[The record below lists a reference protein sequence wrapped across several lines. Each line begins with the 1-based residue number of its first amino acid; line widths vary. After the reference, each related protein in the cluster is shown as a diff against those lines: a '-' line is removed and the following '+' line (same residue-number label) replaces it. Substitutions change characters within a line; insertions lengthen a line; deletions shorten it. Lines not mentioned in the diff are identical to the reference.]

1 MAAMTSEPAEAAH
14 AAEMPAESR
23 RLRRRT
29 RDRVIGGVAAG
40 VADHLNIDPLL
51 IRAGFVGLMIFGGA
65 GLALYVV
72 AWLLIPEQGRDG
84 SFVEDVLARFGLP
97 GNAGMAL
104 LVFLGVVV
112 AGAWLSGYGPGQR
125 FREAAL
131 LGVAVIAL
139 GSLLLMVRGS
149 AIAWRPRS
157 HVAAAA
163 AAEPVSAP
171 GSEPRQPIAWSDT
184 SPEARRVEARPRE
197 PSSLGWYV
205 LAGALVAIGVL
216 AMVGNITEVHVAPGQ
231 YFGIALAIVGL
242 GLVIGAWWGRARP
255 LILLGLVTLP
265 VAIAASFVNVPLD
278 GGIGDLAFRPQSLG
292 EVRGEYRLAGGDLR
306 LDLSDLKAGGA
317 PVTVTA
323 SVGIGRLYVVVP
335 DDAQV
340 ELDGRVAGGELR
352 LFGNQQI
359 GTGLGDRVERLNGV
373 GARLVLHLEAGIGGV
388 VVEAAGPGGD

>member
-1 MAAMTSEPAEAAH
+1 MATMTSEPSEATR
-14 AAEMPAESR
+14 AAEKPAESR

-72 AWLLIPEQGRDG
+72 AWLVIPELGRDD
-84 SFVEDVLARFGLP
+84 SIVEDLLARFGLR
-97 GNAGMAL
+97 GNAGMAI

-125 FREAAL
+125 FREVAL
-131 LGVAVIAL
+131 LGVAIIAL
-139 GSLLLMVRGS
+139 GSLLVRGS
-149 AIAWRPRS
+149 AMASRPRS
-157 HVAAAA
+157 HVATAAA
-163 AAEPVSAP
+163 PEPVSAP
-171 GSEPRQPIAWSDT
+171 GSEPGQPIAWSGT
-184 SPEARRVEARPRE
+184 SAEARRAEARPRE

-205 LAGALVAIGVL
+205 LGGALVAVGAL

-231 YFGIALAIVGL
+231 YFGIALAVVGL
-242 GLVIGAWWGRARP
+242 GLVVGAWWGRARL
-255 LILLGLVTLP
+255 LILLGLLTLP
-265 VAIAASFVNVPLD
+265 VAIAAAFVNVPLD
-278 GGIGDLAFRPQSLG
+278 GGIGDLAFRPSSLG

-306 LDLSDLKAGGA
+306 LDLSDLKVGGA

-323 SVGIGRLYVVVP
+323 SVGVGRLSIVVP

-340 ELDGRVAGGELR
+340 ELDARVAGGELR

-359 GTGLGDRVERLNGV
+359 GTGLGDRVERLNGA

-388 VVEAAGPGGD
+388 VVEAAGTGGS

>member
-1 MAAMTSEPAEAAH
+1 MAAMTSEASEATR
-14 AAEMPAESR
+14 AAEKPAESR

-40 VADHLNIDPLL
+40 LADHLNIDPLL
-51 IRAGFVGLMIFGGA
+51 LRAGFVGLMIFGGA

-72 AWLLIPEQGRDG
+72 AWLIIPEQGRDD
-84 SFVEDVLARFGLP
+84 SIVEDLLARFGLR
-97 GNAGMAL
+97 GNAGMAI
-104 LVFLGVVV
+104 LVFLAVVV

-125 FREAAL
+125 FRDVAL
-131 LGVAVIAL
+131 FGVAIIAL
-139 GSLLLMVRGS
+139 GSLLVRGS
-149 AIAWRPRS
+149 AMAWRPRS
-157 HVAAAA
+157 HIATAA
-163 AAEPVSAP
+163 AAEPDSAP
-171 GSEPRQPIAWSDT
+171 GSEPRQPIAWSGT
-184 SPEARRVEARPRE
+184 SPEARRAETRPRE

-205 LAGALVAIGVL
+205 LAAALFAVGVL
-216 AMVGNITEVHVAPGQ
+216 AIVGNVPGVHVAPGQ
-231 YFGIALAIVGL
+231 YFGVALAVVGL
-242 GLVIGAWWGRARP
+242 GLVVGAWWGRARL
-255 LILLGLVTLP
+255 LILLGLLILP
-265 VAIAASFVNVPLD
+265 LGIAGAFVNVPLD
-278 GGIGDLAFRPQSLG
+278 GGLGDLAFRPQSLG

-306 LDLSDLKAGGA
+306 LDLSDLKAGGG

-340 ELDGRVAGGELR
+340 ELDARVAGGELR

-388 VVEAAGPGGD
+388 VVGAAGT

>member
-1 MAAMTSEPAEAAH
+1 MATMTSEPSEATR
-14 AAEMPAESR
+14 AAEKPAESR

-51 IRAGFVGLMIFGGA
+51 LRAGFVGLMIFGGA

-72 AWLLIPEQGRDG
+72 AWLVIPEQGRDD
-84 SFVEDVLARFGLP
+84 SIVEDLLARFGLR
-97 GNAGMAL
+97 GNAGMAI

-125 FREAAL
+125 FREVAL
-131 LGVAVIAL
+131 LGVAIIAL
-139 GSLLLMVRGS
+139 GSLLVRGS
-149 AIAWRPRS
+149 AMASRPRS
-157 HVAAAA
+157 HVATAAA
-163 AAEPVSAP
+163 PEPVSAP
-171 GSEPRQPIAWSDT
+171 GSEPGQPIAWSGT
-184 SPEARRVEARPRE
+184 SAEARRAEARPRE
-197 PSSLGWYV
+197 PSPLGWYV
-205 LAGALVAIGVL
+205 LAAALVAVGALEI
-216 AMVGNITEVHVAPGQ
+216 VGNVIGVHVAPGQ
-231 YFGIALAIVGL
+231 YFGVALVVVGL
-242 GLVIGAWWGRARP
+242 GLVVGAWWGRARL
-255 LILLGLVTLP
+255 LILLGLLILP
-265 VAIAASFVNVPLD
+265 VAIAAAFVNVPLD

-306 LDLSDLKAGGA
+306 LDLSGLKAGGA

-323 SVGIGRLYVVVP
+323 SVGIGRLCVVVP

>member
-1 MAAMTSEPAEAAH
+1 MATMASDPSEATR
-14 AAEMPAESR
+14 AAEKPAESR

-40 VADHLNIDPLL
+40 LADHLNIDPLL
-51 IRAGFVGLMIFGGA
+51 LRAGFVGLMIFGGA

-72 AWLLIPEQGRDG
+72 AWLIIPEQGRDD
-84 SFVEDVLARFGLP
+84 SIVEDLLARFGLR
-97 GNAGMAL
+97 GNAGMAI
-104 LVFLGVVV
+104 LVFLAVVV

-125 FREAAL
+125 FRDVAL
-131 LGVAVIAL
+131 FGVAIIAL
-139 GSLLLMVRGS
+139 GSLLVRGS
-149 AIAWRPRS
+149 AMAWRPHS
-157 HVAAAA
+157 HIATAA
-163 AAEPVSAP
+163 AAEPDSAP
-171 GSEPRQPIAWSDT
+171 GSEPRQPIAWSGT
-184 SPEARRVEARPRE
+184 SPEARRAETRPRE

-205 LAGALVAIGVL
+205 LAAALFAVGVL
-216 AMVGNITEVHVAPGQ
+216 AIVGNVPGVHVAPGQ
-231 YFGIALAIVGL
+231 YFGVALAVVGL
-242 GLVIGAWWGRARP
+242 GLVVGAWWGRARL
-255 LILLGLVTLP
+255 LILLGLLILP
-265 VAIAASFVNVPLD
+265 LGIAGAFVNVPLD

-306 LDLSDLKAGGA
+306 LDLSDLKAGGG

-340 ELDGRVAGGELR
+340 ELDARVAGGELR

-388 VVEAAGPGGD
+388 VVEAAGT